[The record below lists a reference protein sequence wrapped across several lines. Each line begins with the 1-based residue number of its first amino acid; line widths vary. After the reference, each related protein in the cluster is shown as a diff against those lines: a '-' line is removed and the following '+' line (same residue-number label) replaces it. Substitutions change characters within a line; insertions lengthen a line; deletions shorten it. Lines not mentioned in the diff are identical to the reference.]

1 MTQKEWQRDNEQW
14 EAQVEKERTM
24 ADAILSPFYAPRR
37 RLRLSVE

>member
-1 MTQKEWQRDNEQW
+1 MTSNKAW
-14 EAQVEKERTM
+14 ESQMDSERTM